1 MVHFRP
7 QLRFF
12 QMVVV
17 SVSLVASSTGLPSV
31 YQTDYVN
38 TECYADA
45 ETRVVFASGHVTRVV
60 FYNGD

>member
-1 MVHFRP
+1 
-7 QLRFF
+7 
-12 QMVVV
+12 MVVV